1 MLLCVD
7 DIHFIPFNGKW
18 LLHAPLHGVAA
29 CLNRA
34 GADALR
40 QAIAAN
46 TDTGLPEMLLDV
58 WRRLTDKPCPTPAPP
73 SGPFAPVQVGLLP
86 TNDCNM
92 RCIYCAVGAGT
103 ADRSTMSP
111 EICDAALRYQAAVV
125 QREGYRCFSVALFG
139 GEPFFA
145 RTIVEQC
152 AHRGREL
159 ADSLGVPFLF
169 TGDTNAFMSAEYAGW
184 IAEHLSYLLVS
195 LDGPPDIQNTQRP
208 AVGGGPTYGVVARN
222 VEIFQDKGLSFA
234 LRCSVSDQIVERVP
248 EIAAHFC
255 ERFRPKKINFE
266 PLVVTGRCE
275 ENRLL
280 PPHPG
285 DFVRAV
291 VEAGKIARQHGVP
304 IKLSTAQPECIAC
317 SNCQVARDHFVV
329 TPDGLAAAC
338 YGANHK
344 ESPYAPEYVIG
355 AYNTLQDT
363 IVINQERVEHLR
375 SYGVENIPRCT
386 TCFCKWHCAGG
397 CRLHHTAPFCKEP
410 PNALC
415 LMTQRLTV
423 WRILTDMG
431 LYEEADKIT
440 LEREEVEEI
449 CHAAR

>member
-1 MLLCVD
+1 MPLCVD
-7 DIHFIPFNGKW
+7 DIHFIPFNEKW

-34 GADALR
+34 AADALR
-40 QAIAAN
+40 QALDAN
-46 TDTGLPEMLLDV
+46 TDALLPETLHDV
-58 WRRLTDKPCPTPAPP
+58 WKRLAIEPCPAPAPP

-92 RCIYCAVGAGT
+92 RCVYCSVGAGT

-125 QREGYRCFSVALFG
+125 QREGYRSFSVALFG

-145 RTIVEQC
+145 RGIVEQC
-152 AHRGREL
+152 ARRGREL
-159 ADSLGVPFLF
+159 ADTLGVPFLF
-169 TGDTNAFMSAEYAGW
+169 TGDTNAFMGAEYANW
-184 IAEHLSYLLVS
+184 IAEHLSYVLVS
-195 LDGPPDIQNTQRP
+195 LDGPADIQNEQRP
-208 AVGGGPTYGVVARN
+208 AVGGGPTYDVVARN
-222 VEIFQDKGLSFA
+222 LEIFEEKGLPFA
-234 LRCSVSDQIVERVP
+234 LRCNVSDQFVERVP

-275 ENRLL
+275 ENQLQ

-291 VEAGKIARQHGVP
+291 VEAGKITRHHGVP

-329 TPDGLAAAC
+329 APDGLVVAC
-338 YGANHK
+338 YSANHRN
-344 ESPYAPEYVIG
+344 SPYADEYALG
-355 AYNTLQDT
+355 AYDPARDAIIIDQTK
-363 IVINQERVEHLR
+363 VEHLR
-375 SYGVENIPRCT
+375 HYGVENIPRCAS
-386 TCFCKWHCAGG
+386 CFCKWHCAGG
-397 CRLHHTAPFCKEP
+397 CRLHHASPFFDAP

-415 LMTQRLTV
+415 LMTQRLTL

-440 LEREEVEEI
+440 LEREEVEEL
-449 CHAAR
+449 CHATE